1 MFKRIALAAVVAV
14 FAGTS
19 LYADFSYEQTTKITG
34 GLMKSMSF
42 LSKQLREPIRTTVS
56 VKGDRMAMTVPGTSA
71 NIIDLSRET
80 ITEVN
85 FQKKTYS
92 VITFA
97 QMAEALK
104 AMDTKMKS
112 EKGDKQVDI
121 RMKPSVKETGQTRNI
136 NGMTAR
142 EVMVTIDFEG
152 ANPETKER
160 GVFMSF
166 LADTWLA
173 PAVAGYSEVR
183 SFHERMAQKLAW
195 MPGMSA
201 FAGGAE
207 TSRGMA
213 EAYKEFAK
221 MDGIPVLQISKMG
234 MGGAMPQGEAG
245 QQQAAQPQQEQQA
258 EAPKPS
264 IGGALGRLGRGR
276 LGGLGGLGR
285 RRNDQQQEEAPA
297 QTQAPAQQNQ
307 GQQAGGPPSLMELT
321 TELSG
326 FSTGAVADSTF
337 EVPSGFKQVE
347 SETLKAVSRG
357 R

>member
-1 MFKRIALAAVVAV
+1 MFKRIALAAVLAV
-14 FAGTS
+14 FACTS
-19 LYADFSYEQTTKITG
+19 VYADFSYEQTTKITG

-42 LSKQLREPIRTTVS
+42 LSKQLREPVRTTVS
-56 VKGDRMAMTVPGTSA
+56 VKGDRMAMTVEGTSA
-71 NIIDLSRET
+71 NVIDLSKET
-80 ITEVN
+80 ITEIN

-104 AMDTKMKS
+104 AMDARLKS

-121 RMKPSVKETGQTRNI
+121 QMKPSVKETGQTRNI
-136 NGMTAR
+136 NGMSAR
-142 EVMVTIDFEG
+142 EVLVTIDFEG
-152 ANPETKER
+152 TNPDTKER

-166 LADTWLA
+166 VADTWVA
-173 PAVAGYSEVR
+173 PAVPGYNEVR

-195 MPGMSA
+195 MPGMTA

-221 MDGIPVLQISKMG
+221 MDGVPVLQVSKMG

-245 QQQAAQPQQEQQA
+245 QQQAQPQQKQA

-264 IGGALGRLGRGR
+264 IGGALGRLGGGR

-285 RRNDQQQEEAPA
+285 RRQEQSQEEAPA
-297 QTQAPAQQNQ
+297 QQPE
-307 GQQAGGPPSLMELT
+307 GQQAGGAPSLMELT
-321 TELSG
+321 TELSK
-326 FSTGAVADSTF
+326 FSTGALADSTF
-337 EVPSGFKQVE
+337 EVPAGFKQVD
-347 SETLKAVSRG
+347 SETLKAVTRG